1 MFSNISLNTSEI
13 NTESIPMFALVGY
26 QANSERSQNSTMRLF
41 PIKNGK
47 LKAETPISFDSLKAV
62 FEIFQN
68 IKTEKKEL
76 SFKGIIPQNVVSF
89 KNNAIEK
96 KIIWTVK
103 PSKKYLLFSD
113 DLAIENGYYN
123 LPKLVF
129 ELNKNTLSVFSVK
142 NEILNENSKL
152 YHAPFLNV
160 YKSGN
165 ICMGSASLDIS
176 SFSYVEDVILYAEN
190 HFFNSVFTHTNHN
203 KIIKENIVEY
213 LKKTKDTDIIFDEK
227 ILLENG
233 KTLIDLI

>member
-13 NTESIPMFALVGY
+13 NTESVPMFALIGY
-26 QANSERSQNSTMRLF
+26 QANTERSVNSTMRLF
-41 PIKNGK
+41 PIRNGK
-47 LKAETPISFDSLKAV
+47 LKAETPISYDSLKGV
-62 FEIFQN
+62 FEIFKN

-76 SFKGIIPQNVVSF
+76 SFKGIIPRNVISF

-96 KIIWTVK
+96 KIIWSVK
-103 PSKKYLLFSD
+103 SVKKYLLFQD
-113 DLAIENGYYN
+113 DLSIDNGYYN
-123 LPKLVF
+123 LPKLIF

-142 NEILNENSKL
+142 NGILNENTKL

-160 YKSGN
+160 YKLGN
-165 ICMGSASLDIS
+165 VCMGSASLDIS

-203 KIIKENIVEY
+203 KIIKGNLVEY
-213 LKKTKDTDIIFDEK
+213 LNKIKDTDTIFDENL
-227 ILLENG
+227 LLENG